1 MTTLSDAVFVAYPN
15 VVKVSSGSAFASLL
29 AHDANGN
36 IVVLNEATVTNAL
49 ATLQS
54 EYEAQ
59 QQAQAQNKQN
69 ALTKLAAL
77 GLTADEISALGR

>member
-15 VVKVSSGSAFASLL
+15 VVKVSSGGAFASLL